1 MSPKSASS
9 FGRARPHT
17 KSDSKADAPAV
28 VRVAAVQL
36 ASGPSVAANLNE
48 ARRLIAMAAKQGAK
62 LVALPEYFA
71 IMGMQDTDKVKVRE
85 EEGKGPIQ
93 QFLAETAKKHK
104 IWLVGGSVPLVSNEA
119 NRVRNSCLVY
129 DDKGK
134 QVARYDKIHLFGFD
148 MGKEHYS
155 EQRTIEPGREVKVVD
170 SPFGRLGLSICYD
183 LRFPELYRAM
193 KDVDIILVPSAF
205 TETTGKAHWE
215 TLIRARAIENLAY
228 VVAPAQGGYHLN
240 GRETHGDSMIVDPW
254 GVVLDRLPRGSG
266 VVMAGINPE
275 YVQRLRKSLPAL
287 AHRTLHRV

>member
-193 KDVDIILVPSAF
+193 KDVDIILVPSAKRI
-205 TETTGKAHWE
+205 GK
-215 TLIRARAIENLAY
+215 R
-228 VVAPAQGGYHLN
+228 
-240 GRETHGDSMIVDPW
+240 
-254 GVVLDRLPRGSG
+254 
-266 VVMAGINPE
+266 
-275 YVQRLRKSLPAL
+275 
-287 AHRTLHRV
+287 